1 MPTHQANTRRNT
13 ELALFIAAAV
23 PVFVLYVM
31 YLMNMSV
38 ELNLTT
44 LAVPIGLTASF
55 ALAHVAT
62 RKFAPGADPA
72 ILPIVFLLS
81 GIGIA
86 FVTRL
91 APDLALGQVIWL
103 FVSVAAMILTLALVP
118 SVDKLAEYKF
128 TMGIAGVIL
137 LLLPMVIGTE
147 HGGSK
152 LWLSFGPFSF
162 QPGEL
167 AKILIVLFLASYLAE
182 NRELLSAST
191 RRIGPLALPRP
202 KMLAPLLVMW
212 GISLLLV
219 IFERD
224 LGSALLFFTF
234 FVVMIYVC
242 TGRVSYVIFSI
253 ALLVIGGVACYM
265 LFSHVQVRIQ
275 IWLDPFAD
283 ASNKGL
289 QIVQSLFSLADG
301 KLFGTGI
308 GKGLPTLIPVV
319 ESDFIF
325 PAMGE
330 ELGLLGGSA
339 ILICYMLFAV
349 RGFVTAARAKTDIAA
364 FTAAGLTVA
373 IAFQAFLIVGGTT
386 RLLPLTG
393 VTLPFM
399 SQGGSSLLASFIIVG
414 LLLKTGDEGTGH
426 GAQIENAA
434 TPQTATYTH
443 AAGGGRGRAV
453 VQGAHARGRFSLNTA
468 ESGVL
473 GRVALGKRLVALVTV
488 FTVAFALLIANLTYI
503 QVIQAEHYQ
512 TMPNNNHTI
521 AKSAKVQRGAI
532 ITSDGATLA
541 ESTRADDGTYVRNYP
556 LGNVATHTV
565 GYLSTRYGAT
575 GVEAAFNETL
585 TGHSDYSSWMSAL
598 NAMAGIE
605 SPGASVVLTLNAQ
618 MQRAVED
625 VLASYTGAIVVLDPT
640 TGAVLAKASNPTFDY
655 DDIGASMTGSTGNLV
670 DRTTQTLYTPGS
682 TFKTVTLAAAL
693 DTNKATLDT
702 PYPAPAQIQVGGAP
716 VTNIDNEEWSQLSLK
731 DALAES
737 ANTVFGVVGGEVGPN
752 ALVSYARAFGYGT
765 NLGQDFSCQA
775 SVMPKPEEMTEWETA
790 WAACGQPVGQHASP
804 AGPQATVMQNAVM
817 AAAIANGG
825 IAMNP
830 YVVGHVLSPEGATTH
845 TTQPKSLGQAV
856 SSATAQSVKEA
867 MLAVVESGTGTAAG
881 VPGVKVAGKTGTA
894 EVSETVSNS
903 LFVGFAPYDQP
914 TLAISI
920 CLEGEDVGEAASVAG
935 RVLSACLSV
944 QAMGAA
950 A

>member
-1 MPTHQANTRRNT
+1 M
-13 ELALFIAAAV
+13 
-23 PVFVLYVM
+23 
-31 YLMNMSV
+31 
-38 ELNLTT
+38 
-44 LAVPIGLTASF
+44 
-55 ALAHVAT
+55 
-62 RKFAPGADPA
+62 
-72 ILPIVFLLS
+72 
-81 GIGIA
+81 
-86 FVTRL
+86 
-91 APDLALGQVIWL
+91 
-103 FVSVAAMILTLALVP
+103 
-118 SVDKLAEYKF
+118 
-128 TMGIAGVIL
+128 
-137 LLLPMVIGTE
+137 
-147 HGGSK
+147 
-152 LWLSFGPFSF
+152 
-162 QPGEL
+162 
-167 AKILIVLFLASYLAE
+167 
-182 NRELLSAST
+182 
-191 RRIGPLALPRP
+191 
-202 KMLAPLLVMW
+202 
-212 GISLLLV
+212 
-219 IFERD
+219 
-224 LGSALLFFTF
+224 
-234 FVVMIYVC
+234 
-242 TGRVSYVIFSI
+242 
-253 ALLVIGGVACYM
+253 
-265 LFSHVQVRIQ
+265 
-275 IWLDPFAD
+275 
-283 ASNKGL
+283 
-289 QIVQSLFSLADG
+289 
-301 KLFGTGI
+301 
-308 GKGLPTLIPVV
+308 
-319 ESDFIF
+319 
-325 PAMGE
+325 
-330 ELGLLGGSA
+330 
-339 ILICYMLFAV
+339 
-349 RGFVTAARAKTDIAA
+349 
-364 FTAAGLTVA
+364 
-373 IAFQAFLIVGGTT
+373 
-386 RLLPLTG
+386 
-393 VTLPFM
+393 
-399 SQGGSSLLASFIIVG
+399 
-414 LLLKTGDEGTGH
+414 
-426 GAQIENAA
+426 
-434 TPQTATYTH
+434 
-443 AAGGGRGRAV
+443 
-453 VQGAHARGRFSLNTA
+453 
-468 ESGVL
+468 L

-625 VLASYTGAIVVLDPT
+625 VLANYTGAIVVLDPT

-790 WAACGQPVGQHASP
+790 WAACGQPVGQ
-804 AGPQATVMQNAVM
+804 Q
-817 AAAIANGG
+817 
-825 IAMNP
+825 
-830 YVVGHVLSPEGATTH
+830 GHVLSPEGATTH